1 MQHPYYQDS
10 QNFSPSR
17 NTLDLWL
24 KTRKTENN
32 FKPGLIETV
41 DYSRDLAWS
50 IFSILIEFSAF
61 FLTLFGAWNIFK
73 SNGNLILF
81 VTAVIFVVV
90 FVALDIIGIML
101 HGQDKPQ
108 KVLDKSHAAI
118 THNPIQKGLILDKIK
133 SITNR
138 TFLGVIL
145 LCISSLLKIVAISV
159 FFKESG
165 LAGTIVLMIFYIV
178 VVYIH
183 MYHTGYWWA
192 ARKVQKNINSEFLSY
207 IQSQNSGTSNPYQV
221 VQPHIQLFSS
231 PFPMDGGKK
240 SLQSNRQTIDF
251 LKSWT
256 DNNGTSMFDYQL
268 TSRGL
273 MWDSDV
279 NQILSY
285 NSHNFNQYLIE
296 ACIRLQLSQLGQ
308 IVVAPPFN
316 VNSSVQNQTAPT
328 SQIIESQSNDN
339 QI

>member
-24 KTRKTENN
+24 KTRKTDNN
-32 FKPGLIETV
+32 SKPGLIETI

-61 FLTLFGAWNIFK
+61 FLTLFGAWTIYRQE
-73 SNGNLILF
+73 GNLILF
-81 VTAVIFVVV
+81 ITALIFVVV
-90 FVALDIIGIML
+90 FIGLDIIGIML
-101 HGQDKPQ
+101 HSQDKPQ
-108 KVLDKSHAAI
+108 KVLDKSEAAI
-118 THNPIQKGLILDKIK
+118 THNPIQKEILLKKIN

-138 TFLGVIL
+138 TFIGVIL
-145 LCISSLLKIVAISV
+145 LCISSLLKIIAVSV

-165 LAGTIVLMIFYIV
+165 VAGTIVLMIFYMV

-192 ARKVQKNINSEFLSY
+192 ARKVQKRINSEFLSY
-207 IQSQNSGTSNPYQV
+207 INSQNTGTTNPYQV
-221 VQPHIQLFSS
+221 TQPNIQLFSS
-231 PFPMDGGKK
+231 PFPMDNGRKK
-240 SLQSNRQTIDF
+240 LQSNRQTVEFLDSWIDQ
-251 LKSWT
+251 
-256 DNNGTSMFDYQL
+256 NGTSMFNYQL
-268 TSRGL
+268 TTNGL

-279 NQILSY
+279 NQIITY
-285 NSHNFNQYLIE
+285 NNHNFNQYLIE

-316 VNSSVQNQTAPT
+316 INSTVQNSTNHPAPQST
-328 SQIIESQSNDN
+328 TDSQINE
-339 QI
+339 

>member
-1 MQHPYYQDS
+1 MQHPYYQS
-10 QNFSPSR
+10 SNSFSPSQ
-17 NTLDLWL
+17 NTIALWL
-24 KTRKTENN
+24 KTRKTDNAI
-32 FKPGLIETV
+32 KPGLIETI
-41 DYSRDLAWS
+41 DYPRDLAWS

-61 FLTLFGAWNIFK
+61 FLTLFGAWAQFRA
-73 SNGNLILF
+73 NGNLILF

-101 HGQDKPQ
+101 HSQDKPQ

-118 THNPIQKGLILDKIK
+118 TYNPIQKGLILEKIH

-165 LAGTIVLMIFYIV
+165 PAGTIVLMIFYIV

-192 ARKVQKNINSEFLSY
+192 ARKVQKNINAEFLSY
-207 IQSQNSGTSNPYQV
+207 IQSQNSGTTNPFQV
-221 VQPHIQLFSS
+221 NQPHIQLFSS
-231 PFPMDGGKK
+231 PFPMDSGKK

-256 DNNGTSMFDYQL
+256 DTNGTSIFDYQL
-268 TSRGL
+268 TSQGL

-279 NQILSY
+279 NQILTY
-285 NSHNFNQYLIE
+285 NNHNFNQYLIE

-308 IVVAPPFN
+308 IVGTPSFH
-316 VNSSVQNQTAPT
+316 VNTSAQNNFAQTQPT
-328 SQIIESQSNDN
+328 LDSQSN
-339 QI
+339 

>member
-1 MQHPYYQDS
+1 MQHPYYQAS
-10 QNFSPSR
+10 QNFSPSQ
-17 NTLDLWL
+17 NTLGLWL

-61 FLTLFGAWNIFK
+61 FLTLFGAWRIYVAGGKMIFF
-73 SNGNLILF
+73 I
-81 VTAVIFVVV
+81 TALIFVVV
-90 FVALDIIGIML
+90 FIALDIIGIML

-118 THNPIQKGLILDKIK
+118 TYNPIQKGLILDKIN
-133 SITNR
+133 SITTR
-138 TFLGVIL
+138 TFVGVIL
-145 LCISSLLKIVAISV
+145 LCISSLLKIIAISV
-159 FFKESG
+159 FFKDSG

-192 ARKVQKNINSEFLSY
+192 ARKVQKKINAEFLSY
-207 IQSQNSGTSNPYQV
+207 IQSQNSGTTNPFQV
-221 VQPHIQLFSS
+221 VQPQIQLFSS

-268 TSRGL
+268 TSQGL

-296 ACIRLQLSQLGQ
+296 ACIRLQLSQIGQ

-316 VNSSVQNQTAPT
+316 VNSSAQSQTVPLQP
-328 SQIIESQSNDN
+328 SSDGQSN
-339 QI
+339 